1 MSDMRGKVLVI
12 DDEPSIVELLKEYL
26 SEQGFEVV
34 TASGGA
40 DGLARLGADRPDVVL
55 LDMRMPEMDGIET
68 LKRIRAVNLRVPVLL
83 VSANDDLAAAKEAI
97 ALGAFDYTL
106 KPIDFAYLNR
116 ALDKMLASVSPVLE
130 IGLGHTPPTTT
141 GSPHGLLYDL
151 ALEVFRVTRGL
162 PQMSRESVGA
172 VLEQAALALVQRGG
186 GGEKTESVRALNQI
200 RALLRFAKD
209 LGDITDDAHRTLE
222 SHIARARRS
231 VGLS

>member
-1 MSDMRGKVLVI
+1 MSGLRGKVLVI
-12 DDEPSIVELLKEYL
+12 DDEPGIVELLNEYL
-26 SEQGFEVV
+26 SQQGFEVV

-40 DGLARLGADRPDVVL
+40 QGLARLDADRPDVVL

-68 LKRIRAVNLRVPVLL
+68 LKRIRAVNLRIPVLV
-83 VSANDDLAAAKEAI
+83 VSGNDDLATAKEAI

-106 KPIDFAYLNR
+106 KPIDFAYLDR
-116 ALDKMLASVSPVLE
+116 ALDKMLASASPVLE

-141 GSPHGLLYDL
+141 GSPNGLLYDL

-162 PQMSRESVGA
+162 PQASRESIGA
-172 VLEQAALALVQRGG
+172 ALEQAALALVQRG

-222 SHIARARRS
+222 SHIARSRRS